1 MAFYSYQSN
10 RLEMLAD
17 RLADL
22 LGQPLRSPLA
32 REVVVTPGTGL
43 ARWLGLRLAEDRGTT
58 TWREL
63 TALMQRGSARAKRR
77 RSAMPRGVDIDPTL

>member
-22 LGQPLRSPLA
+22 LRQPVRSPLA

-43 ARWLGLRLAEDRGTT
+43 ARWLGLRLAER
-58 TWREL
+58 L
-63 TALMQRGSARAKRR
+63 
-77 RSAMPRGVDIDPTL
+77 V